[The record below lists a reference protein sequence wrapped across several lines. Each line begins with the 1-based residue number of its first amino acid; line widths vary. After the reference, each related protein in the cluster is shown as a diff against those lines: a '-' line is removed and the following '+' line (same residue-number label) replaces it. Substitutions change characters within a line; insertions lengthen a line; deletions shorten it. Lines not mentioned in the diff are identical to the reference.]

1 MLIIHVCMVMHSNKT
16 SSVIAKLAY
25 SHSVMI
31 RNSYR
36 LRFIHCFI
44 GAITFFNQTKVNKGM
59 KQCCVVLVNL
69 KLEKLMV

>member
-1 MLIIHVCMVMHSNKT
+1 
-16 SSVIAKLAY
+16 
-25 SHSVMI
+25 MI

-44 GAITFFNQTKVNKGM
+44 GAMTFFNRTKVDKGM
-59 KQCCVVLVNL
+59 NSTTDALELTDAMRQGSVVLVSL